1 MCYIRDITPK
11 SLFEVFPLEVIQ
23 TRLQMDLNIEQQKKR
38 VSQWTPTPLPEFTQ
52 VFKCINIEQQKK
64 RMSQFQDGIKRV
76 AKQTDY
82 HQHSFLGR
90 NLIQPPRFPF
100 LLSRKPSLLVMFSF

>member
-1 MCYIRDITPK
+1 
-11 SLFEVFPLEVIQ
+11 
-23 TRLQMDLNIEQQKKR
+23 
-38 VSQWTPTPLPEFTQ
+38 
-52 VFKCINIEQQKK
+52 
-64 RMSQFQDGIKRV
+64 MSQFQDGIKRV

-100 LLSRKPSLLVMFSF
+100 LLSRKPSLLLMFSFLIVAVDDQWVKYNC

>member
-1 MCYIRDITPK
+1 
-11 SLFEVFPLEVIQ
+11 
-23 TRLQMDLNIEQQKKR
+23 
-38 VSQWTPTPLPEFTQ
+38 
-52 VFKCINIEQQKK
+52 
-64 RMSQFQDGIKRV
+64 MSQFQDGLKRV

-100 LLSRKPSLLVMFSF
+100 LLSRKPSLLLMFFLVVAVELWLINGSNTTVGG

>member
-1 MCYIRDITPK
+1 MYYIRDITPN
-11 SLFEVFPLEVIQ
+11 SLFEGFPLEVIQ

-38 VSQWTPTPLPEFTQ
+38 VSQWTPKPLPEVTQ
-52 VFKCINIEQQKK
+52 TSVQMYKYRTTEEKNA
-64 RMSQFQDGIKRV
+64 QFQVGIKRV

-90 NLIQPPRFPF
+90 NLI
-100 LLSRKPSLLVMFSF
+100 

>member
-1 MCYIRDITPK
+1 
-11 SLFEVFPLEVIQ
+11 
-23 TRLQMDLNIEQQKKR
+23 
-38 VSQWTPTPLPEFTQ
+38 
-52 VFKCINIEQQKK
+52 
-64 RMSQFQDGIKRV
+64 MSQFQDGIKRV

-100 LLSRKPSLLVMFSF
+100 LLSRKPSLLLMFFLVVAVELWMINGSNTTVGG